1 MSVNH
6 IMQYLNVS
14 FQHMEYGVPSEELVG
29 AGSLVHK
36 SGKRSLCNPKSF
48 RKITVCALLG
58 QLKQMAVCDLS
69 LPILKPIKASSQL
82 GFTPG
87 LFVKMANI
95 MVTEK
100 RA

>member
-1 MSVNH
+1 MSVTH

-14 FQHMEYGVPSEELVG
+14 FKHMEYGVPSEELVG

-58 QLKQMAVCDLS
+58 QLK
-69 LPILKPIKASSQL
+69 
-82 GFTPG
+82 
-87 LFVKMANI
+87 
-95 MVTEK
+95 
-100 RA
+100 